1 MSAMKRR
8 LNALFTGFA
17 DLLDCPK
24 SDRSKMMERLMSALL
39 EVVVV
44 FCVPLLVF
52 LLMSAGV
59 TTNLAVGK
67 ALVALLA
74 VYWYFDFSTV
84 MALMIPIT

>member
-1 MSAMKRR
+1 
-8 LNALFTGFA
+8 
-17 DLLDCPK
+17 
-24 SDRSKMMERLMSALL
+24 MMERLMSASL

-59 TTNLAVGK
+59 TNLAVGK